1 MPWQVQ
7 SLMSARKEFVSLAR
21 PGSINVAELCQR
33 FGISRKTAYKWINR
47 YAVQGE
53 AGLFDRPR
61 KPLSSPTVTPL
72 EVQKA
77 IFEIRQMYPQWGGR
91 KIRALLIRLG
101 QVDAPAAS
109 TISSILKRNGYIDPG
124 ESVKH
129 HRWQRF
135 EAPAPNDLW
144 QMDFKGYFEA
154 ANQRCHPL
162 TVLDDHSRYSICL
175 KACENQRAD
184 TVKAALTNTFRT
196 YGLPRRIL
204 CDNGSPWGSDQENR
218 YTGLTVWMIRRGIGV
233 VHSRPYHP
241 QTLGKGERFHRTL
254 KAELINYCG
263 DLDLNGCQSRF
274 DRWRN
279 YYNADRPHEALD
291 LEAPASRY
299 IVSPRRF
306 LESLPPIEYGPAD
319 EVRKV
324 QQGGWLSYRGREYPV
339 SKAFYGERVAIRPTK
354 VDAVLDV
361 YFCNQRIAQINL
373 RQD

>member
-21 PGSINVAELCQR
+21 PGVSNVAELCQR
-33 FGISRKTAYKWINR
+33 FGISRKTAYKWLSR
-47 YAVQGE
+47 YDAQGE
-53 AGLFDRPR
+53 SGLFDRPR
-61 KPLSSPTVTPL
+61 KPLNSPSVTPL
-72 EVQKA
+72 EVQEA
-77 IFEIRQMYPQWGGR
+77 IFEIRQTYPQWGGR

-101 QVDAPAAS
+101 LVDAPAAS

-129 HRWQRF
+129 QRWQRF

-144 QMDFKGYFEA
+144 QMDFKGHFQA
-154 ANQRCHPL
+154 AKQRCHPL

-184 TVKAALTNTFRT
+184 TVKVALTNTFRT

-204 CDNGSPWGSDQENR
+204 CDNGSPWGSDRDNR
-218 YTGLTVWMIRRGIGV
+218 YTCLTVWMIRRGIEV

-254 KAELINYCG
+254 KAELIQYCG
-263 DLDLNGCQSRF
+263 DLDLNGCQGRF

-279 YYNADRPHEALD
+279 YYNADRPHEALA
-291 LEAPASRY
+291 LEVPASRY
-299 IVSPRRF
+299 FVSHRRF

-319 EVRKV
+319 EVRRV
-324 QQGGWLSYRGREYPV
+324 QNGGRIGYRGREYRV
-339 SKAFYGERVAIRPTK
+339 AKAFYGERVAIRPTQ
-354 VDAVLDV
+354 VDAILDV
-361 YFCNQRIAQINL
+361 YFCNQHIAQIDL
-373 RQD
+373 KQD